1 MRLIAIIAALVGFT
15 GAFRFL
21 AGGRQSVPKEQKM
34 TLQPPL
40 EGLPDYRMRE
50 RTRLI
55 LALAE
60 FRKEW
65 QEAVNGG
72 SLLKVESPVGLILA
86 DIADRLELSFQER
99 YAVLGGKL
107 INEVDAACEQRVRRK
122 LPL

>member
-1 MRLIAIIAALVGFT
+1 
-15 GAFRFL
+15 
-21 AGGRQSVPKEQKM
+21 M
-34 TLQPPL
+34 TLQPPM
-40 EGLPDYRMRE
+40 EGFTDYRISE
-50 RTRLI
+50 KNRLI

-86 DIADRLELSFQER
+86 DIVDRLELTSQER
-99 YAVLGGKL
+99 HAVLGGRL
-107 INEVDAACEQRVRRK
+107 INEVDAVQEQRVSRK

>member
-1 MRLIAIIAALVGFT
+1 
-15 GAFRFL
+15 
-21 AGGRQSVPKEQKM
+21 M

-40 EGLPDYRMRE
+40 EGLPDYRMTE

-72 SLLKVESPVGLILA
+72 SLLKVESPVGLVLA
-86 DIADRLELSFQER
+86 DIADRLELTSQER
-99 YAVLGGKL
+99 YAVLGGRL
-107 INEVDAACEQRVRRK
+107 INEVDARREQRVGRK